1 MLRFKKLTYTIAA
14 AIMAALITIL
24 YLAGG
29 GVGVTY
35 AAASADLDYDNTEV
49 MSDLN
54 GMTIGGNAFNADDY
68 PANAEGT
75 PVILSFV
82 EYCYS
87 YYYDDRDNY
96 ALYVYIYNP
105 AQLQVEVSEKNSIT
119 FSCGNANAWEW
130 YSMNLLSASSDR
142 LFLKFRVVLTGSEL
156 ETIFGRLDSD
166 SRVYD
171 ISEVELFTG
180 GSNAVAFSMERKYT
194 YTGYAKGYGMD
205 DTAESTLSCTVEGGT
220 ETVELA
226 AHSTTWRPDGAKP
239 GTDGTVQNSIT
250 SLYFAVPKAFDMKY
264 DYLEA
269 VKLQWLHARTIPIL
283 ITGNS
288 EIYNAVDTLNR
299 DNSTLLREDISDPDD
314 WLYVTKPSAPDSFD
328 VSMFPYVIGN
338 LVGSMDTNVGYE
350 VYYFRLFFEG
360 NYNFESDATPDQVS
374 SYKLFPSSIYS
385 PFSAEELTAL
395 YWYMYYDGTV
405 DEDMQISS
413 SGMLE
418 SLQNLADNGY
428 WRNDKA
434 VADKYPSYLFES
446 YDTEYTRETIHVG
459 ESYTLESA
467 EVSYS
472 WWESLFG
479 SGYVDS
485 DIEEFSNIRAI
496 QRVDSLT
503 GNAQTDCAAYYVGE
517 ADYEEFYNFF
527 NANKTSCNI
536 YLVRFATSDY
546 VSVTANQYRW
556 ESETGTL
563 FVPHA
568 GLTEIDSNAAFVQ
581 TDVYLDT
588 QIIQLEYSLNG
599 ETVVVPVAM
608 SPIDVIPGATGP
620 VEIINEG
627 FSWDDLW
634 RILGIVIVVVLIFLF
649 APVLIQIIPVL
660 LKAVVWIISLPFRL
674 IAKLFKKKE

>member
-35 AAASADLDYDNTEV
+35 AAASADLGYDDTNV
-49 MSDLN
+49 MTDLD

-119 FSCGNANAWEW
+119 FSCGTANDWEW
-130 YSMNLLSASSDR
+130 YSMDLLSASSDR
-142 LFLKFRVVLTGSEL
+142 LFLKFRVMLTDSEL

-220 ETVELA
+220 ETIELA

-328 VSMFPYVIGN
+328 VSMFQYSIA
-338 LVGSMDTNVGYE
+338 NVADMTINKGFYT
-350 VYYFRLFFEG
+350 YYCRLFFEG
-360 NYNFESDATPDQVS
+360 YGVSPWSYDFVRSDETLFAEYYN
-374 SYKLFPSSIYS
+374 
-385 PFSAEELTAL
+385 PFSL
-395 YWYMYYDGTV
+395 YQLNTLFWYMYYNGTV

-459 ESYTLESA
+459 ESCTLESA

-472 WWESLFG
+472 WWEDLWG
-479 SGYVDS
+479 NGYVDS
-485 DIEEFSNIRAI
+485 SIEEFKNIRAI
-496 QRVDSLT
+496 QEVESLT
-503 GNAQTDCAAYYVGE
+503 GNAEIDCAAYYIGE
-517 ADYEEFYNFF
+517 ADYSEFYDFY
-527 NANKTSCNI
+527 NANKSSCNI

-546 VSVTANQYRW
+546 TAVTASQYRW
-556 ESETGTL
+556 VEGL
-563 FVPHA
+563 FNDVE
-568 GLTEIDSNAAFVQ
+568 LIDSNAAFVQ
-581 TDVYLDT
+581 TDVWLDT

-608 SPIDVIPGATGP
+608 SPIDVIPGVTGP